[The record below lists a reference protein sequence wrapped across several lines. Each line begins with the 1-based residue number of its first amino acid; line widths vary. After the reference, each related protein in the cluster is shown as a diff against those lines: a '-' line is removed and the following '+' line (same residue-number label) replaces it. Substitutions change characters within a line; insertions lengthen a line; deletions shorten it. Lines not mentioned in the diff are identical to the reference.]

1 MPAPRSKLFALSL
14 IACAACAQAAPS
26 YVALGSPMPRF
37 SLLKEGS
44 HRYLRYVKDGETN
57 TPMDIWQR
65 TVKFDGQRVAIH
77 QRWDGVGKPAPV
89 KILDSTFDRGTFRPL
104 QHVRITERDGKR
116 TVEGFNFA
124 PERITGQKD
133 LADNAQ
139 KDLDMASPEG
149 TFNFETDIEM
159 LQTLPLEAGYEA
171 AINFYHPGGLSAP
184 ARYTFKVMG
193 SETISG
199 PSGAVD
205 CWVVTTDYNRAGY
218 ESKFWFA
225 KATQQMVRQISPMLD
240 GKVLVKTL
248 ID

>member
-1 MPAPRSKLFALSL
+1 MPAPLPKLFAVSL
-14 IACAACAQAAPS
+14 IACSAYAQAAPQ

-37 SLLKEGS
+37 SMLKEGS
-44 HRYLRYVKDGETN
+44 HRYLRYVKDGESN
-57 TPMDIWQR
+57 TPLDIWQR
-65 TVKFDGQRVAIH
+65 TVKFDGQRMMIR

-89 KILDSTFDRGTFRPL
+89 KILDSSFDAGTFRPL
-104 QHVRITERDGKR
+104 QHVRITEREGKR
-116 TVEGFNFA
+116 TVEGFSFS
-124 PERITGQKD
+124 PERITGLKE
-133 LADNAQ
+133 LADNTQ

-159 LQTLPLEAGYEA
+159 LQTLPLAAGYEA
-171 AINFYHPGGLSAP
+171 AINFYHPGGPSAP
-184 ARYTFKVMG
+184 ARYIFKVVG
-193 SETISG
+193 SETVNG

-225 KATQQMVRQISPMLD
+225 KATQLMVRQDSPMPD